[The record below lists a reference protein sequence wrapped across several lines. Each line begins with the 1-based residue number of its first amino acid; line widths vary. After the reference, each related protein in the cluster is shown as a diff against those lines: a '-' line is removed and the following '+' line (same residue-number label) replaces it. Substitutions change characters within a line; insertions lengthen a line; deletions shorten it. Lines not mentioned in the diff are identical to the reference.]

1 MHSLVTFLG
10 KSRDD
15 LKTGYRT
22 ARYRFPSGAVRET
35 AFFGR
40 ALAEQLEPDRL
51 VVLGTCGS
59 MWGVFVENLT
69 VEGQEEGARLQLL
82 EAESS
87 ASVDQ
92 SLLDRLAP
100 LMGRA
105 VGRTVVPRLI
115 LYGKDGIEQR
125 AILEAIAE
133 AVPKGRVSFDLT
145 HAFRHLGMLGLVS
158 AFMLE
163 RVGKLEIEGI
173 WYGALEMTE
182 GGVALVLR
190 LDGLLAIQRWVDALD
205 RYDATGDYG
214 VFSPLLE
221 ADGVPAD
228 KARCL
233 EEAAFHEQA
242 LNLSDARRK
251 LQTFLPQLDVLLPGA
266 SGLFQRRLKER
277 LAWVRGADLAE
288 HQRSLAYQHLRRGD
302 FLRAAIFGWEGFVSR
317 LCLERQLDP
326 QQFKEGREVA
336 IEAFEQELQAD
347 QHEDWKKKAYWMLK
361 NLRNALVH
369 GNPPASERF
378 REPLQSSD
386 RLHRT
391 LEAAIEQLLG

>member
-10 KSRDD
+10 KGRDD
-15 LKTGYRT
+15 PKTGYRA
-22 ARYRFPSGAVRET
+22 ARYRFPDGTVRET

-40 ALAEQLEPDRL
+40 ALAEQLAPERL
-51 VVLGTCGS
+51 VVLGTRGS
-59 MWGVFVENLT
+59 MWGVFVENLA
-69 VEGQEEGARLQLL
+69 VEGQEEESRLQLL

-92 SLLDRLAP
+92 PLLDRLAP

-115 LYGKDGIEQR
+115 PYGKDGTEQR

-163 RVGKLEIEGI
+163 RIGKLKVEGL
-173 WYGALEMTE
+173 WYGALDMTE
-182 GGVALVLR
+182 NGITPVLR

-205 RYDATGDYG
+205 RYDATGHYG
-214 VFSPLLE
+214 VFAPLLA

-228 KARCL
+228 KTACL
-233 EEAAFHEQA
+233 EEAAFHEQTQ
-242 LNLSDARRK
+242 NLADARRK
-251 LQTFLPQLDVLLPGA
+251 LLTFLPQLEASLPGA
-266 SGLFQRRLKER
+266 SGIFQKRLAER

-288 HQRSLAYQHLRRGD
+288 HQRKLAYQYLARGD
-302 FLRAAIFGWEGFVSR
+302 YLRAAIFGWEAFVSR
-317 LCLERQLDP
+317 LCLERKLNP
-326 QQFKEGREVA
+326 QQFKEGREAA
-336 IEAFEQELQAD
+336 IEALEQEFQAG
-347 QHEDWKKKAYWMLK
+347 QHEDWKREAYWTLK

-369 GNPPASERF
+369 GNPPSY
-378 REPLQSSD
+378 
-386 RLHRT
+386 
-391 LEAAIEQLLG
+391 